1 MPGVL
6 QPSWVG
12 RRVSVRRVVE
22 REPDGRLREADVV
35 GDLAGLDAQTAVIE
49 ARAGLVEVPLAL
61 VTAARMAEPSTADE
75 LALEAVVAE
84 GFRPAETEWLGGWLL
99 RANGGFL
106 RRANS
111 VLPLRQLGLPLEQGL
126 GHVRRWYR
134 QHGLPMKF
142 QVPTEARRLLDAE
155 LGERGWPAGDLTHVM
170 AARLDALT
178 TPRDAAVPVELA
190 ATPDEQWLTLYR
202 EGGGLVE
209 PARSLLARHP
219 KVMFASARVDGR
231 TVGVARGTVDLASG
245 GAWLAVN
252 AVEVHPDHRRRGI
265 ATAVTAALWQ
275 WGREQG
281 AGRTCLTVL
290 AENEPAVGLYE
301 RLGYW
306 RHHDYHYRSEPQP
319 EPQPAS

>member
-35 GDLAGLDAQTAVIE
+35 GDLAGLDAQTAVID
-49 ARAGLVEVPLAL
+49 ARSGLVEVPLAL

-75 LALEAVVAE
+75 LALEGVIAD
-84 GFRPAETEWLGGWLL
+84 GLRPADTEWLGGWFL

-111 VLPLRQLGLPLEQGL
+111 VLPLRQLGVPLEQGL
-126 GHVRRWYR
+126 GHARRWYR
-134 QHGLPMKF
+134 QRGLPLKF
-142 QVPTEARRLLDAE
+142 QLPTEARRLLDAE
-155 LGERGWPAGDLTHVM
+155 LGERGWPAADLTHVM
-170 AARLDALT
+170 AARLDAL
-178 TPRDAAVPVELA
+178 RDPGEAPVPVTLSAVPDDEWLA
-190 ATPDEQWLTLYR
+190 LYR
-202 EGGGLVE
+202 GGGGLEE

-219 KVMFASARVDGR
+219 KVAFASARVDGR
-231 TVGVARGTVDLASG
+231 TVAVARGTVDVASG

-252 AVEVHPDHRRRGI
+252 SVEVHPDHRRRGL
-265 ATAVTAALWQ
+265 ATAVTAGLWE

-281 AGRTCLTVL
+281 AVRTVLTVL
-290 AENEPAVGLYE
+290 ADNEAAVALYE

-306 RHHDYHYRSEPQP
+306 RHHDYHYRSEP
-319 EPQPAS
+319 